1 MKVVFLDRDGVINK
15 EVGYLHKIEDF
26 EFTYRCI
33 DALKKI
39 LQTEYQIIIITNQA
53 GIAKG
58 YFTEEEYQL
67 FTDLYLKRLFI
78 KGIDIL
84 DVFYCPNHINGV
96 IPKYTK
102 DCIYRKPKPG
112 MIIEA
117 QKKYNINLEESIL
130 VGDKLTDILAGKAAG
145 LGKNILVESG
155 HILSESCKMQS
166 DYVFK
171 DLFSFSKSDVL

>member
-1 MKVVFLDRDGVINK
+1 
-15 EVGYLHKIEDF
+15 
-26 EFTYRCI
+26 
-33 DALKKI
+33 
-39 LQTEYQIIIITNQA
+39 
-53 GIAKG
+53 
-58 YFTEEEYQL
+58 
-67 FTDLYLKRLFI
+67 
-78 KGIDIL
+78 
-84 DVFYCPNHINGV
+84 
-96 IPKYTK
+96 
-102 DCIYRKPKPG
+102 